1 MLEVFEQL
9 ESSDFVSER
18 LTMPSYRVRS
28 MGRRIRSIKFAQM
41 LQKLISLRHNIG
53 VAKNSLILFIEAR
66 SIRVAILKNSIG
78 KAIVYRIL
86 ILMVSKTTGY
96 ADLYFTLTTVASMML
111 NLQTSQVVSVI
122 SRISS
127 QSSIKRI
134 NSVIYLSTH
143 SGLYLGRD
151 YHIS

>member
-1 MLEVFEQL
+1 
-9 ESSDFVSER
+9 
-18 LTMPSYRVRS
+18 MPSYRVRS

-111 NLQTSQVVSVI
+111 NLQTS
-122 SRISS
+122 
-127 QSSIKRI
+127 
-134 NSVIYLSTH
+134 
-143 SGLYLGRD
+143 
-151 YHIS
+151 